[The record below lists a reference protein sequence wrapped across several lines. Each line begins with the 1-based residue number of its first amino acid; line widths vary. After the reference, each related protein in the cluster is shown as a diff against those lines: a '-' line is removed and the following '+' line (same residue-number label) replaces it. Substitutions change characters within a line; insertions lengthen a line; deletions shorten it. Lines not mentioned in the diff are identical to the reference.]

1 VPECLGARLVQR
13 CVQTG
18 LSATDIWRSP
28 RRESGELLGLG
39 PPGRRRPDAGENQPA
54 SVVRSGHPDR
64 VDPGDV
70 GKQPIDPA
78 VLDTHGDEF
87 VF

>member
-1 VPECLGARLVQR
+1 
-13 CVQTG
+13 
-18 LSATDIWRSP
+18 
-28 RRESGELLGLG
+28 
-39 PPGRRRPDAGENQPA
+39 
-54 SVVRSGHPDR
+54 VVRSGHPDR